1 MEPRPMKMLLDRKV
15 RRGEIVQDWL
25 PAEHHLTHDGQNEFH
40 ARMLARIKAADAA
53 RAAKTNVAPI
63 RKGKKA

>member
-1 MEPRPMKMLLDRKV
+1 MKPILARQV
-15 RRGEIVQDWL
+15 RRGEVLAEWE